1 MLWNFLC
8 LKFEYDGNNYQNDF
22 VGKLFQV
29 SYFNVGVVYCVVSW
43 VDFNLSYVCGN
54 MLMFGFMLWIN
65 FNDLC
70 FVLCD
75 MLKLV
80 Y

>member
-29 SYFNVGVVYCVVSW
+29 SYFNVGVVYCAVSW
-43 VDFNLSYVCGN
+43 VDFNLSYECGN

-65 FNDLC
+65 FNDLR

>member
-43 VDFNLSYVCGN
+43 VDFNLSYECGN